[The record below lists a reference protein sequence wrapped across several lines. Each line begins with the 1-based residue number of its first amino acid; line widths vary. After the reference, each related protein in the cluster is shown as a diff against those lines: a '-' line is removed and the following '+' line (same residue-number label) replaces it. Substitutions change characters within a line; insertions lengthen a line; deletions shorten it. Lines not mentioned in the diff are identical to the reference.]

1 MDGGYLTAVRTG
13 AASGVATRYLAREDR
28 GQKAGIFGA
37 GVQARMQLWAMTIV
51 RDIVKAYVYD
61 VVDEAVTKFIE
72 EMSTKLSLE
81 VVRANSPAQLLIE
94 ADIVCT
100 ATASPAPIFDGNKV
114 RGGTHINAIGSH
126 TPNARELDTAIIKR
140 SKIIA
145 DSYQACLSEAGD
157 IMIPIQEGAIDK
169 AHMYAELGEIVTG
182 KKLPRDD
189 AEEITLFRSN
199 GLAIQDVAAAKLVY
213 DKAVQARIGAEIQL

>member
-1 MDGGYLTAVRTG
+1 
-13 AASGVATRYLAREDR
+13 
-28 GQKAGIFGA
+28 
-37 GVQARMQLWAMTIV
+37 MQLWAMTIV

-81 VVRANSPAQLLIE
+81 VVRANSPAQLLRE

-100 ATASPAPIFDGNKV
+100 ATASPTPIFDGSKV

-126 TPNARELDTAIIKR
+126 TPNVRELDTAIIKR

-157 IMIPIQEGAIDK
+157 IMVPIQEGAIDK
-169 AHMYAELGEIVTG
+169 AHMYAELGKIVTG

-189 AEEITLFRSN
+189 AEEITLFKSN